1 MGDMEVIMRIDSRDA
16 QILTAA
22 KFREFSEMF
31 RNTREETVEKNNMQ
45 QVAGSQQDDLR
56 VSESMVAE
64 SVEKANKELEYFNR
78 RLEYSIH
85 EGTKEIMVKVINS
98 ETNEVIREI
107 PPEKILDMIA
117 KLWKLVGLMVD
128 ERR

>member
-16 QILTAA
+16 RVLTAA
-22 KFREFSEMF
+22 KFREFSEML
-31 RNTREETVEKNNMQ
+31 RNTREEIVERNNMQ
-45 QVAGSQQDDLR
+45 QTAGSDQDDFCM
-56 VSESMVAE
+56 SESMVTE
-64 SVEKANKELEYFNR
+64 SVAKANKELEYFNR

-107 PPEKILDMIA
+107 PPEKILNMIA
-117 KLWKLVGLMVD
+117 KLWELVGLMVD